1 MSTTRLF
8 IRITQVIACVISR
21 CIVGG
26 LEHNMSTYINDIN
39 ECCRKGLVDKLKS
52 IHAKGRLVEN
62 LQNSSGL
69 YGYKPLHVA
78 AASNQKEVIQYLLS
92 IDEPRKHIEGRASSN
107 YTPLHL
113 AVSFG
118 STQCV
123 ETLLRYKA
131 EINAKDSYG
140 KTPLDI
146 ANDKKIKKIIMLLKK
161 ESKFYNRFISM
172 NLITQV
178 RNID

>member
-1 MSTTRLF
+1 
-8 IRITQVIACVISR
+8 
-21 CIVGG
+21 
-26 LEHNMSTYINDIN
+26 MSTYINDIN
-39 ECCRKGLVDKLKS
+39 EYCRKGLVHKLES
-52 IHAKGRLVEN
+52 IHARGKLVEN

-78 AASNQKEVIQYLLS
+78 AASNQKEVIEYLLS
-92 IDEPRKHIEGRASSN
+92 VDDPRRHIEGRASSN

-113 AVSFG
+113 AVSFE

-146 ANDKKIKKIIMLLKK
+146 ANDNRINKIIILLKK
-161 ESKFYNRFISM
+161 ESELWEFYC
-172 NLITQV
+172 LTA
-178 RNID
+178 DK